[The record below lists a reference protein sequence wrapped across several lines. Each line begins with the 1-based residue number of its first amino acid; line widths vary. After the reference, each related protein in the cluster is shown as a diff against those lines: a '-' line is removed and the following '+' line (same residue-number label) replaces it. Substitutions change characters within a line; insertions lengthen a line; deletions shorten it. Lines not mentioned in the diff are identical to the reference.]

1 MLDKLEEINS
11 RFEKLTDELGKP
23 EVVRDQNRYRKLT
36 QEHSGLQEIVESY
49 QLYLKIQQQLEGNRE
64 LSEDKGEDPEIR
76 KMAVQEIHEL
86 NIQIQKIQKQIE
98 LLLLPKDPDDSRNI
112 IIEIRAGTGGD
123 EAALFARDLFQM
135 YAHYSESQKWRLKL
149 MNESRNDLGGFKE
162 ITFSIEG
169 KEVYSR
175 LKYEGGVHRVQR
187 VPKTE
192 TQGRIHTSACTV
204 AVLPKQEEIDSIDI
218 NPSDLRI
225 DTFRASGAGG
235 QHVNKT
241 DSAIRITHLPTG
253 VVVECQDERSQHKNK
268 ARAMSL
274 LSARLLDAEQT
285 KQRTERAEQRKSLVG
300 SGDRSER
307 IRTYNFPERRVTD
320 HRIGLTLYKL
330 DEIFQSDFLATSN
343 LKDTSSELVKKI
355 IFARIDEILNLSFK
369 IIKVYENLD
378 DINRLKVV
386 LIGDGSKILDSNSI
400 HIKEIVPL
408 FEEIDFFAALAIIKA
423 LLPSS
428 NSASGLKLYL
438 TNLEKLSS
446 LYLFKKDFE

>member
-11 RFEKLTDELGKP
+11 RFEKLTDELGNP
-23 EVVRDQNRYRKLT
+23 EVVQDQNRYRKLT

-49 QLYLKIQQQLEGNRE
+49 QIYLKIQQQLEGNRE
-64 LSEDKGEDPEIR
+64 LSEDKDEDPEIR

-98 LLLLPKDPDDSRNI
+98 VLLLPKDPDDSRNI

-192 TQGRIHTSACTV
+192 TQGRIHTSAATV
-204 AVLPKQEEIDSIDI
+204 AVLPEVEDVEVEI
-218 NPSDLRI
+218 NPGDLRI
-225 DTFRASGAGG
+225 DVYRSSGPGG
-235 QHVNKT
+235 QSVNTT
-241 DSAIRITHLPTG
+241 DSAVRVTHIPSGL
-253 VVVECQDERSQHKNK
+253 VVICQNEKSQLKNK
-268 ARAMSL
+268 SQALKVLR
-274 LSARLLDAEQT
+274 ARLYEKELEARQSETAE
-285 KQRTERAEQRKSLVG
+285 KRRGMVG

-307 IRTYNFPERRVTD
+307 IRTYNFPQGRLTD
-320 HRIGLTLYKL
+320 HRINLTLYKL
-330 DEIFQSDFLATSN
+330 ED
-343 LKDTSSELVKKI
+343 
-355 IFARIDEILNLSFK
+355 ILL
-369 IIKVYENLD
+369 
-378 DINRLKVV
+378 
-386 LIGDGSKILDSNSI
+386 G
-400 HIKEIVPL
+400 
-408 FEEIDFFAALAIIKA
+408 
-423 LLPSS
+423 
-428 NSASGLKLYL
+428 
-438 TNLEKLSS
+438 NLEQVIDPLLSHYQAELLKAS
-446 LYLFKKDFE
+446 